1 MPQPI
6 RVLLADDH
14 AVVRKGIREFLEEDP
29 GISVVAEATN
39 GQEALRL
46 VAEHQPQVAVLDVQM
61 PVLNGID
68 AARVLKVKFPQ
79 VKVVFITMH
88 ADPAYVR
95 AAFEAGASAYL
106 LKRCV
111 GEELG
116 QAIRAV
122 RSGNF
127 YVTPLV
133 TKDVVE
139 SMLRGIDGGA
149 PSGPELTTRQREV
162 LQLLAEG
169 HTVKDIAGT
178 LKISPRTVEFHK
190 GQIMEQLNLH
200 TTVELVKYALAQGL
214 TSQA

>member
-1 MPQPI
+1 MTKP

-14 AVVRKGIREFLEEDP
+14 TLVVEGFRRLLEDQCLLVGTVGDGRSLLDAIP
-29 GISVVAEATN
+29 QLKPDIVILDIS
-39 GQEALRL
+39 
-46 VAEHQPQVAVLDVQM
+46 M

-68 AARVLKVKFPQ
+68 AARVLRTKHPHIKI
-79 VKVVFITMH
+79 VFITMH

-111 GEELG
+111 GEELA
-116 QAIRAV
+116 QAMRAV

-127 YVTPLV
+127 YVTPLI
-133 TKDVVE
+133 TKEVVE
-139 SMLRGIDGGA
+139 GMLRGADSGSA
-149 PSGPELTTRQREV
+149 MGPELTTRQREV

-169 HTVKDIAGT
+169 HTVKDIAGK
-178 LKISPRTVEFHK
+178 LRISPRTVEFHK

-200 TTVELVKYALAQGL
+200 STVELVKYAMAQGL
-214 TSQA
+214 TGQL

>member
-1 MPQPI
+1 MTKP

-14 AVVRKGIREFLEEDP
+14 TLVVEGFRRLLEDQCQLVGTVGDGRALLHAVPQLKPDIVILD
-29 GISVVAEATN
+29 IS
-39 GQEALRL
+39 
-46 VAEHQPQVAVLDVQM
+46 M

-68 AARVLKVKFPQ
+68 TARVLRAKHPQ
-79 VKVVFITMH
+79 IKIVFITMH

-111 GEELG
+111 GEELA
-116 QAIRAV
+116 QAMRAV

-127 YVTPLV
+127 YVTPLITREV
-133 TKDVVE
+133 IE
-139 SMLRGIDGGA
+139 GMLRGVEGTKA
-149 PSGPELTTRQREV
+149 MGPELTTRQREV

-169 HTVKDIAGT
+169 HTVKDIAGK

-200 TTVELVKYALAQGL
+200 STVELVKYAMAQGL
-214 TSQA
+214 TGQL

>member
-1 MPQPI
+1 
-6 RVLLADDH
+6 
-14 AVVRKGIREFLEEDP
+14 VRARRYGRERAHPPGGGSPVEAGHCHLGHLDAGIERDRCGP
-29 GISVVAEATN
+29 
-39 GQEALRL
+39 R
-46 VAEHQPQVAVLDVQM
+46 
-61 PVLNGID
+61 
-68 AARVLKVKFPQ
+68 

-116 QAIRAV
+116 QAVRAV
-122 RSGNF
+122 QSGNF

-133 TKDVVE
+133 TKEVVE
-139 SMLRGIDGGA
+139 GMLRGVDGGSPA
-149 PSGPELTTRQREV
+149 GPELTTRQREV

-169 HTVKDIAGT
+169 HTVKDIAGA

-190 GQIMEQLNLH
+190 GQIMEQLDLH

-214 TSQA
+214 TGHS

>member
-1 MPQPI
+1 MTLP

-14 AVVRKGIREFLEEDP
+14 TLVLEGFRRLLDEQCELVGTVANGRALLEAVPQLKPDIVILD
-29 GISVVAEATN
+29 IS
-39 GQEALRL
+39 
-46 VAEHQPQVAVLDVQM
+46 M

-68 AARVLKVKFPQ
+68 AARVLKVKYPYI
-79 VKVVFITMH
+79 KIIFITMH

-116 QAIRAV
+116 QAVRAV

-133 TKDVVE
+133 TKEVVE
-139 SMLRGIDGGA
+139 GMLRGVDGGS

-190 GQIMEQLNLH
+190 GQIMEQLDLH

-214 TSQA
+214 TGHS

>member
-1 MPQPI
+1 MLEAIPQLKPDI
-6 RVLLADDH
+6 VILD
-14 AVVRKGIREFLEEDP
+14 
-29 GISVVAEATN
+29 IS
-39 GQEALRL
+39 
-46 VAEHQPQVAVLDVQM
+46 M

-68 AARVLKVKFPQ
+68 AARVLKIKYPH

-116 QAIRAV
+116 QAMRAV

-133 TKDVVE
+133 TKEVVE
-139 SMLRGIDGGA
+139 GMRAGSMAVRPPA
-149 PSGPELTTRQREV
+149 R
-162 LQLLAEG
+162 
-169 HTVKDIAGT
+169 
-178 LKISPRTVEFHK
+178 
-190 GQIMEQLNLH
+190 NLPP
-200 TTVELVKYALAQGL
+200 VSAKSYSFWRRAIQ
-214 TSQA
+214 

>member
-1 MPQPI
+1 MTKP

-14 AVVRKGIREFLEEDP
+14 TLVVEGFRRLLEDQCELVGTVGD
-29 GISVVAEATN
+29 GR
-39 GQEALRL
+39 ALL
-46 VAEHQPQVAVLDVQM
+46 DAVLQLKPDIVILDISM

-68 AARVLKVKFPQ
+68 AARVLRAKHPHVKI
-79 VKVVFITMH
+79 VFITMH

-111 GEELG
+111 GEEL
-116 QAIRAV
+116 AHAMRAV

-127 YVTPLV
+127 YVTPLI
-133 TKDVVE
+133 TKEVVE
-139 SMLRGIDGGA
+139 GMLRGGDNA
-149 PSGPELTTRQREV
+149 AMGPELTTRQREV

-169 HTVKDIAGT
+169 HTVKDIAGR

-200 TTVELVKYALAQGL
+200 STVELVKYAMAQGL
-214 TSQA
+214 TGQL